1 MGCLWGL
8 TTFGAAIGARA
19 LAALLA
25 RRRGILDYI
34 IRSADDKARLW
45 RVIDGLAPKVW
56 RVSIT
61 AYRSRRS
68 NDQNRLAW
76 KLYNAVAAETG
87 YTPDEVHSLF
97 KQKFGEPKV
106 VKIGGVEV
114 TEYTTRDRDVGW
126 FSDYLDRC
134 QAFAASELGVTIG

>member
-1 MGCLWGL
+1 M
-8 TTFGAAIGARA
+8 
-19 LAALLA
+19 
-25 RRRGILDYI
+25 DYI
-34 IRSADDKARLW
+34 IRSPADRQLMHE
-45 RVIDGLAPKVW
+45 VIDKLADKPW

-61 AYRSRRS
+61 QLRARRS

-97 KQKFGEPKV
+97 KQRFGEPKT
-106 VKIGGVEV
+106 VKIGDVEV
-114 TEYTTRDRDVGW
+114 TEYTTRDRDVAW

-134 QAFAASELGVTIG
+134 QAFAAQELGVVIG

>member
-1 MGCLWGL
+1 MPE
-8 TTFGAAIGARA
+8 
-19 LAALLA
+19 
-25 RRRGILDYI
+25 YI
-34 IRSADDKARLW
+34 IRSPADRAQLW
-45 RVIDGLAPKVW
+45 RVIDGLSDKIW

-61 AYRSRRS
+61 AYKSRRS

-76 KLYNAVAAETG
+76 KLYNAVAQETG

-97 KQKFGEPKV
+97 KQRFGEPKT

-134 QAFAASELGVTIG
+134 QAFAAQELGVVIG

>member
-1 MGCLWGL
+1 M
-8 TTFGAAIGARA
+8 
-19 LAALLA
+19 
-25 RRRGILDYI
+25 DYI
-34 IRSADDKARLW
+34 IRSPADRQLMHE
-45 RVIDGLAPKVW
+45 VIDKLADKPW

-61 AYRSRRS
+61 AYRARRS

-97 KQKFGEPKV
+97 KQRFGEPKT
-106 VKIGGVEV
+106 VKIGDVEV
-114 TEYTTRDRDVGW
+114 TEYTTRDRDVAW

-134 QAFAASELGVTIG
+134 QAFAASELGVCL